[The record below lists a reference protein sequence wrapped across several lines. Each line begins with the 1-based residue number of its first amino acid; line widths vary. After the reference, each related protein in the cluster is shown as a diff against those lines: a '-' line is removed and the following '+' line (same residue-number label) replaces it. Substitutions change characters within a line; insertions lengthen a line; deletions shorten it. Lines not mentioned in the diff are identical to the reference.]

1 MSTTDSIKTRYKVFV
16 NFAASTV
23 SMTLNLA

>member
-1 MSTTDSIKTRYKVFV
+1 MSTTDSIKTRYKLFV
-16 NFAASTV
+16 DFAASTV